1 MNKII
6 PSIFMIVSILFI
18 SGCESAGTT
27 VSVSKHPNAE
37 EILSLAENANI
48 LQWEGVIY
56 QSDIDW
62 VDELK
67 LDKKEYIGET
77 TDLFTTENAVDFKN
91 GMATRLP
98 IGTHIYST
106 NEAEILMVEYK
117 GEEKYYLALREG

>member
-1 MNKII
+1 
-6 PSIFMIVSILFI
+6 MIVSILFI

-77 TDLFTTENAVDFKN
+77 TYLFTTENAVDFKN
-91 GMATRLP
+91 GMATSLP